1 MQWSLLIHDYTF
13 QNVIIGASLLGLIS
27 GALGTFAVLRRQ
39 SLLGDAISH
48 AALPGVCLGFII
60 SGGRS
65 MGGIMLGALVTGAL
79 AALVMLALTR
89 MSRLK
94 TDAALGIC
102 LSVFFAVG
110 IVLLTYLQ
118 GTNNASQGGLEAFL
132 FGQAAATLRSDLWLM
147 GSITLG
153 ALIVLTVLW
162 KQVKLVTFDPEYA
175 RTLGIPA
182 TLIESLLTVMVTLAV
197 VVGLQMVGVV
207 LMAAMIV
214 APAAAARQW
223 SHQLGA
229 MVVIAAGIGVA
240 SGITGATISTLSR
253 GLATGPLIILTASA
267 FVIVSLTF
275 APQRGLLWGIVKH
288 YRQKWVLHKQQIL
301 YTLYKCQITDT
312 PAQMHAPIKGY
323 FWPNIVLLGLYREGF
338 LVRKERGV
346 AYSGWSLTQA
356 GTAEARRLK
365 AVLEGKAQ

>member
-1 MQWSLLIHDYTF
+1 MQWSLLLNDYTF
-13 QNVIIGASLLGLIS
+13 QNVIVGASLLGMIS

-48 AALPGVCLGFII
+48 AALPGICLGFII

-65 MGGIMLGALVTGAL
+65 MGSIMLGALTTGAL

-153 ALIVLTVLW
+153 ALLLLAALW
-162 KQVKLVTFDPEYA
+162 KQAKLVTFDAEYA

-182 TLIESLLTVMVTLAV
+182 TFIEALLTVMVTLAV

-223 SHQLGA
+223 SRHLGS
-229 MVVIAAGIGVA
+229 MVVLAAGFGVV

-267 FVIVSLTF
+267 IVIVSLAI
-275 APQRGLLWGIVKH
+275 APQRGLLWGVLKH
-288 YRQKWVLHKQQIL
+288 YRQKWTLHKQQML
-301 YTLYKCQITDT
+301 YTMYKWQLANASSHTRSQ
-312 PAQMHAPIKGY
+312 AQGLL
-323 FWPNIVLLGLYREGF
+323 WPRLALLRLYREGF
-338 LVRKERGV
+338 LAREHSDRS
-346 AYSGWSLTQA
+346 YSGWSLTKS
-356 GTAEARRLK
+356 GITEAQRLT
-365 AVLEGKAQ
+365 AVLEGKIQ